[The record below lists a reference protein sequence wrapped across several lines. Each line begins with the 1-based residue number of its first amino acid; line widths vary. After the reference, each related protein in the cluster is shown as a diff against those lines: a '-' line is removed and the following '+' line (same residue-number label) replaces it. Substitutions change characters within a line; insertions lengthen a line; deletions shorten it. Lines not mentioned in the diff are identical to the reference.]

1 MMTLMQAAVS
11 DKAITH
17 TRYPTRSALR
27 ARKSEPSSGEDESI
41 NQEDTTSEP
50 EDNHEVEQIVDKVE
64 KGRGSRKTVEYK
76 VRFKDCDEKWDLWY
90 YEWELPHARGVIA
103 DFESQHS
110 NRPSKKS
117 SPGHNGESGKRI
129 SKGSLSQAK
138 IRETF
143 GRTDK
148 RRPQKAPPD
157 TRDAVRKSNKGS
169 DTALATCSKRRRL
182 IRDRN

>member
-11 DKAITH
+11 DEATTH
-17 TRYPTRSALR
+17 IRYPTRSALR
-27 ARKSEPSSGEDESI
+27 ARKSEPSSRKDESI
-41 NQEDTTSEP
+41 NQEDATSEP
-50 EDNHEVEQIVDKVE
+50 EDNHEVEKIINKVE
-64 KGRGSRKTVEYK
+64 KGSGSRKTVEYK
-76 VRFKDCDEKWDLWY
+76 VRFKDYDEKWDLWY
-90 YEWELPHARGVIA
+90 YKWELPHAQEVIT
-103 DFESQHS
+103 DFESQHL

-117 SPGHNGESGKRI
+117 SPGLNGESGRRI

-148 RRPQKAPPD
+148 GRPQKASPV